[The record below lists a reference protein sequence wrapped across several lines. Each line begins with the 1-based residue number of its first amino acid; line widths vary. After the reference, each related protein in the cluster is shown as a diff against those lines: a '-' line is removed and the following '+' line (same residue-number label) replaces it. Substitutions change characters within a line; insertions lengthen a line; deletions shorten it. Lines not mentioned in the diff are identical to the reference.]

1 MDRLPLPAQFDRII
15 MTGGLVASLA
25 LAPLLLVLVV
35 LLAVDEI
42 SAPELVFWLVAA
54 IVIAGALGT
63 VLLPNVVYAALS
75 LVAALLGVAGVYLL
89 LGSEFLALAQVLIY
103 GGGVVILLI
112 FGLMLTNAT
121 DDPIVTDGAQKPFA
135 AIVGLLL
142 GGVIVVAAYDAEWG
156 ATEATATSLRDFGE
170 LLFGD
175 FMVPFIIIAVLLDVA
190 LTGAYL
196 NARRDR
202 EPVASEP
209 PAEPSSGGGGQ
220 PS

>member
-15 MTGGLVASLA
+15 MIGGLVATVA

-54 IVIAGALGT
+54 IVVAGALGT

-75 LVAALLGVAGVYLL
+75 LIAALLGVAGVYLL

-121 DDPIVTDGAQKPFA
+121 DDPVVTDGAQKPFA

-142 GGVIVVAAYDAEWG
+142 GGVIVAAAYDAEWG
-156 ATEATATSLRDFGE
+156 ASGAAATSLRDFGE

-196 NARRDR
+196 NARRER
-202 EPVASEP
+202 EPAADASGDGEP
-209 PAEPSSGGGGQ
+209 AS
-220 PS
+220 

>member
-1 MDRLPLPAQFDRII
+1 MDRLPMPAQFDRII
-15 MTGGLVASLA
+15 MVGGLVATLA
-25 LAPLLLVLVV
+25 LVPLLLVLVV
-35 LLAVDEI
+35 LLAADEI

-54 IVIAGALGT
+54 IVVAGALGT

-75 LVAALLGVAGVYLL
+75 LIAALLGVAGIYLL

-135 AIVGLLL
+135 AVVGLLL
-142 GGVIVVAAYDAEWG
+142 GGVIIAAAYDAEWG
-156 ATEATATSLRDFGE
+156 ATEAAATSLRDFGA

-175 FMVPFIIIAVLLDVA
+175 FMVPFIVIAVLLDVA

-202 EPVASEP
+202 EPAAAEAAGDGEPAS
-209 PAEPSSGGGGQ
+209 
-220 PS
+220 

>member
-1 MDRLPLPAQFDRII
+1 MNRLPMPAQFDRII
-15 MTGGLVASLA
+15 MAGGLVATLA
-25 LAPLLLVLVV
+25 LAPLLVVLVV
-35 LLAVDEI
+35 LLAADEI

-54 IVIAGALGT
+54 IVVAGALGT

-75 LVAALLGVAGVYLL
+75 LIAALLGVAGIYLL

-135 AIVGLLL
+135 AVVGLLL
-142 GGVIVVAAYDAEWG
+142 GGVIIAAAYDAEWG
-156 ATEATATSLRDFGE
+156 ATEAAATSLRDFGA
-170 LLFGD
+170 LLFGE

-202 EPVASEP
+202 EPAAADAAADGEPAS
-209 PAEPSSGGGGQ
+209 
-220 PS
+220 

>member
-1 MDRLPLPAQFDRII
+1 MAWLPLPAQFDRII
-15 MTGGLVASLA
+15 MTGGLVAGLV
-25 LAPLLLVLVV
+25 LAPLLSVLVV
-35 LLAVDEI
+35 LLAVDKI

-54 IVIAGALGT
+54 IVIVGALGT

-75 LVAALLGVAGVYLL
+75 LIAALLGVAGVYLL
-89 LGSEFLALAQVLIY
+89 LGSEFLALAQILIY

-121 DDPIVTDGAQKPFA
+121 DDPVVTDGAQKPFA

-142 GGVIVVAAYDAEWG
+142 GGIIVAAAYDAEWG
-156 ATEATATSLRDFGE
+156 ATDAVATSLREFGA
-170 LLFGD
+170 LLFGE

-196 NARRDR
+196 NARRDG
-202 EPVASEP
+202 EPVTADLSAGEREQ
-209 PAEPSSGGGGQ
+209 AV
-220 PS
+220 

>member
-25 LAPLLLVLVV
+25 LAPLLVVLGV
-35 LLAVDEI
+35 LLAIDEI
-42 SAPELVFWLVAA
+42 SAPEFVFWLVAA
-54 IVIAGALGT
+54 IVVAGALGT

-75 LVAALLGVAGVYLL
+75 LVAALLGVAGIYLL

-135 AIVGLLL
+135 ALVGLLL
-142 GGVIVVAAYDAEWG
+142 GGVLVAAAYDAEWG
-156 ATEATATSLRDFGE
+156 ATEAAATSLREFGA
-170 LLFGD
+170 LLFGE
-175 FMVPFIIIAVLLDVA
+175 FMVPFIIVAVLLDVA
-190 LTGAYL
+190 LTGAFL

-202 EPVASEP
+202 EPAAGDRATGDGEQAS
-209 PAEPSSGGGGQ
+209 
-220 PS
+220 